1 MAANKQPSPQ
11 STPASDQHRR
21 RQLVALA
28 AGLLVA
34 VGSVVIVAVSVGSSG
49 KWDPEQLAQGA
60 AAEKPKMELEA
71 QARAAA
77 AVIEKRKE
85 EIKAENAAIDAVL
98 QTTGIVSQAGP
109 ENKEVALTF
118 DDGPS
123 SYTGG
128 ILDTLKK
135 YDAKATFFT
144 LGNQISEFP
153 LPLQRA
159 VAEGHVVGN
168 HTWDHQDLTRLA
180 PKDIR
185 GELTDNNDAV
195 TGKNLPAP
203 KLFRPPYGAVND
215 LVIAEARRAGML
227 TVMWSLDTNDYKLPA
242 PEAMAAQVLAE
253 VHSGAIILMHDGGG
267 DRTTTSAALPIIVK
281 GLRKAGYKMVTVP
294 QLLLDNPPAAEQ
306 NTVERTPVA

>member
-1 MAANKQPSPQ
+1 MPKPKPKSLRAA
-11 STPASDQHRR
+11 TDHHRR
-21 RQLVALA
+21 RRIVAVAVGA
-28 AGLLVA
+28 AVA
-34 VGSVVIVAVSVGSSG
+34 VGSVGIVAVSVGSSG
-49 KWDPEQLAQGA
+49 TWDPQQLEQGA
-60 AAEKPKMELEA
+60 TAEKPKMELEA

-77 AVIEKRKE
+77 AVLAKRKE
-85 EIKAENAAIDAVL
+85 EIKAENAAIDRVI
-98 QTTGIVSQAGP
+98 QQSGIISQAGP

-135 YDAKATFFT
+135 YDARATFFT
-144 LGNQISEFP
+144 LGNQIGEFP
-153 LPLQRA
+153 LPMQRA

-168 HTWDHQDLTRLA
+168 HTWDHQDLTRLG

-185 GELTDNNDAV
+185 TQMADHIDAV
-195 TGKNLPAP
+195 TGKGLPAP

-215 LVIAEARRAGML
+215 LVVAEARRAGML

-242 PEAMAAQVLAE
+242 AEAMAAQVLAE
-253 VHSGAIILMHDGGG
+253 IHPGAIVLAHDGGG
-267 DRTTTSAALPIIVK
+267 DRTTTSAALPIILK
-281 GLRKAGYKMVTVP
+281 GLTKAGYKMVTVP

-306 NTVERTPVA
+306 NTVQRTPVA

>member
-1 MAANKQPSPQ
+1 VANPSSQHP
-11 STPASDQHRR
+11 SDGASQHRR

-28 AGLLVA
+28 AALFVA

-49 KWDPEQLAQGA
+49 KWDPEQLQQGA
-60 AAEKPKMELEA
+60 AAEKPKMELEI

-85 EIKAENAAIDAVL
+85 EIKAENAAIDAIL
-98 QTTGIVSQAGP
+98 KTTGIVSKAGA

-153 LPLQRA
+153 LPMQRA

-185 GELTDNNDAV
+185 GELTDNIDAV
-195 TGKNLPAP
+195 TGRKLPAP
-203 KLFRPPYGAVND
+203 RLFRPPYGAVND
-215 LVIAEARRAGML
+215 LVVAEARRAGML

-242 PEAMAAQVLAE
+242 AEVMAAQVIAE
-253 VHSGAIILMHDGGG
+253 VEPGSIILMHDGGG
-267 DRTTTSAALPIIVK
+267 DRTTTSAALPIMLK
-281 GLRKAGYKMVTVP
+281 GLQKAGYKMVTVP

-306 NTVERTPVA
+306 NSVERTPVA

>member
-1 MAANKQPSPQ
+1 MANSSSQN
-11 STPASDQHRR
+11 PATGSSQHRR

-49 KWDPEQLAQGA
+49 KWDPEQLQQGA
-60 AAEKPKMELEA
+60 AAEKPKMELEI

-77 AVIEKRKE
+77 AVIEKRKK
-85 EIKAENAAIDAVL
+85 EIAAENAAIDAVL
-98 QTTGIVSQAGP
+98 KTTGIVSQAGP

-123 SYTGG
+123 TYTGG
-128 ILDTLKK
+128 MLDTLKK

-144 LGNQISEFP
+144 LGNQISGFP

-159 VAEGHVVGN
+159 VAEGHVVAN
-168 HTWDHQDLTRLA
+168 HTWDHQDLTLLA
-180 PKDIR
+180 RRDIR
-185 GELTDNNDAV
+185 GQLSDNTDAI

-227 TVMWSLDTNDYKLPA
+227 TVMWSLDTNDYKA
-242 PEAMAAQVLAE
+242 PEPAAMAAQVLSE
-253 VHSGAIILMHDGGG
+253 VESGSIILMHDGGG
-267 DRTTTSAALPIIVK
+267 DRTTTSAALPIILK
-281 GLRKAGYKMVTVP
+281 GLQKAGYKMVTVP

-306 NTVERTPVA
+306 NSVERTPVA

>member
-1 MAANKQPSPQ
+1 MPTRQPNSSSPAQ
-11 STPASDQHRR
+11 QRR
-21 RQLVALA
+21 RRLVALG
-28 AGLLVA
+28 AGLAVA
-34 VGSVVIVAVSVGSSG
+34 VGSIAIVAVSVGSPG
-49 KWDPEQLAQGA
+49 KWDPQQLEQGA
-60 AAEKPKMELEA
+60 AAEKPKLELAE

-85 EIKAENAAIDAVL
+85 AIKAENAAIDAVL
-98 QTTGIVSQAGP
+98 QQTPIISQAGP

-123 SYTGG
+123 TYTPG

-135 YDAKATFFT
+135 YHASATFFT
-144 LGNQISEFP
+144 LGNQIAEFP

-159 VAEGHVVGN
+159 VAEGHTVAN
-168 HTWDHQDLTRLA
+168 HTWDHQDLTQLR
-180 PKDIR
+180 PKEIR
-185 GELTDNNDAV
+185 GELTEANDAV
-195 TGKNLPAP
+195 TGRNLPEP

-215 LVIAEARRAGML
+215 LIVAEARRAGML
-227 TVMWSLDTNDYKLPA
+227 TVMWSLDTNDYELPT

-253 VHSGAIILMHDGGG
+253 VHPGAIILMHDGGG
-267 DRTTTSAALPIIVK
+267 DRTTTSVALPMMIK

-306 NTVERTPVA
+306 YTGQRTPVA

>member
-1 MAANKQPSPQ
+1 M
-11 STPASDQHRR
+11 
-21 RQLVALA
+21 
-28 AGLLVA
+28 
-34 VGSVVIVAVSVGSSG
+34 IVAVSVGSPG
-49 KWDPEQLAQGA
+49 KWDPTQLAQGA

-98 QTTGIVSQAGP
+98 QTTGIISQAGP
-109 ENKEVALTF
+109 GNKEVALTF

-185 GELTDNNDAV
+185 GELNDNTDAV

-215 LVIAEARRAGML
+215 LVVAEARRAGML
-227 TVMWSLDTNDYKLPA
+227 TVMWSLDTNDYKLPGVDV
-242 PEAMAAQVLAE
+242 MAAQVLAE
-253 VHSGAIILMHDGGG
+253 VEPGSIILMHDGGG
-267 DRTTTSAALPIIVK
+267 DRTTTSAALPRMLK
-281 GLRKAGYKMVTVP
+281 GLRKAGYKMVTLP
-294 QLLLDNPPAAEQ
+294 QLLLHNPPAAEQ
-306 NTVERTPVA
+306 NTVGRTPAA